1 MKKPV
6 LAIKAFTLLETLLS
20 LSVMSF
26 IILGLS
32 VPVTKSYQK
41 VEEHL
46 FFSHFEHLYR
56 HQQKLAILQQKQR
69 VLDISSTKIVTEGNS
84 LTVPKSITVN
94 HPYPLVID
102 QVGGNH
108 SLAKIIFDMT
118 DRCFK
123 YQFYLGSGN
132 YQKTSQ
138 SLHSP

>member
-1 MKKPV
+1 MTNIKMKKPV

-56 HQQKLAILQQKQR
+56 HQQKLAILQQKTAR
-69 VLDISSTKIVTEGNS
+69 
-84 LTVPKSITVN
+84 
-94 HPYPLVID
+94 
-102 QVGGNH
+102 
-108 SLAKIIFDMT
+108 
-118 DRCFK
+118 
-123 YQFYLGSGN
+123 LGYFFN
-132 YQKTSQ
+132 KNCYRR
-138 SLHSP
+138 